1 MMSEIVID
9 PALRTLFEG
18 LNKTH
23 YDPSDMMTHPE
34 FLALTTHC
42 YKYNIK
48 APQLNESFA
57 QFYFETKN
65 TRLQW
70 SLVNVNSFSQVLSN
84 MKKGMYSRKLY
95 YV

>member
-42 YKYNIK
+42 
-48 APQLNESFA
+48 
-57 QFYFETKN
+57 
-65 TRLQW
+65 
-70 SLVNVNSFSQVLSN
+70 
-84 MKKGMYSRKLY
+84 
-95 YV
+95 